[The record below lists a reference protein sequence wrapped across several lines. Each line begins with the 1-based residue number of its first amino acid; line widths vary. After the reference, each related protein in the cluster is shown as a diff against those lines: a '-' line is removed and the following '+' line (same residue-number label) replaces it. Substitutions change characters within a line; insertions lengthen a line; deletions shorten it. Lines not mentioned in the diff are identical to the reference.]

1 MRTSTVAALLR
12 LSSVPADEGGNWL
25 EDILRIDSEALEI
38 ARVSYWSL
46 LADPPRIFCEL
57 CYIAPSRLFERG
69 AVLHARTSP
78 VYFEQLDKL
87 QVIDASD
94 ARTDPRTSDLGPY
107 LESKNIGALLDAP
120 VFVQNRPAGILCH
133 EHVGGSR
140 AWSTADQE
148 FALAISQTVVARLE
162 AHARNQSEEAERRA
176 TFLSEVAPALAA
188 PVVVEEVADIAV
200 RRALPILGEM
210 ATLAAFEGGVIRY
223 RSAAHVTAA
232 GEHLL
237 ADWLRRYPPS
247 IESRHLI
254 SHVLR
259 ESQSLVIPVVTPEA
273 RDVFAAPGAAE
284 LARLLNVRSAMA
296 VPLQF
301 RGKRTGAMSFLS
313 DHRTYGQDDL
323 RFAEAYARQVSG
335 ILENTRLYHQ
345 AQEALRVRDEFVSLA
360 SHELRTPLTALR
372 TSATGLLRQAEKG
385 DGASSES
392 ILRLGTIVAR
402 QVEHLDRL
410 NERLLAASQ
419 ITGRLTLRTERF
431 DLAAS
436 VGDVARRFAVRAG
449 QSGSDISVEAETP
462 VIGVWDHER
471 VELVV
476 GNLLENAI
484 KFGTGQPIEV
494 SVGARDG
501 TAIIAVRDHGIGI
514 SAEMLGTLFQRYQ
527 RGVSAEHFG
536 GLGLGLFIVRV
547 IVEAHGGTVRAE
559 SRIGEGAT
567 FVVELPGAGV
577 AAAEIQS
584 GECSAPA

>member
-12 LSSVPADEGGNWL
+12 LSSVPADEGGDWL
-25 EDILRIDSEALEI
+25 EDILRIDSEALQV

-46 LADPPRIFCEL
+46 HANPPRMFCEL

-78 VYFEQLDKL
+78 VYFGQLDKL
-87 QVIDASD
+87 QVIDAAD
-94 ARTDPRTSDLGPY
+94 ARADPRTRDLGPY

-140 AWSTADQE
+140 AWSNADQE

-162 AHARNQSEEAERRA
+162 AHARNQSEYAERRA
-176 TFLSEVAPALAA
+176 TFLAEVAPALAA
-188 PVVVEEVADIAV
+188 PVVVEEVAETAV
-200 RRALPILGEM
+200 RRSLPILGEM
-210 ATLAAFEGGVIRY
+210 ATLAAFEGGAIRY
-223 RSAAHVTAA
+223 RSVAHVTAA

-237 ADWLRRYPPS
+237 ADWQRQYPPS

-254 SHVLR
+254 SQVLR
-259 ESQSLVIPVVTPEA
+259 ESKSLVIPVVTPEA
-273 RDVFAAPGAAE
+273 RNVFTSPGAAE

-335 ILENTRLYHQ
+335 ILENTRLYQQ
-345 AQEALRVRDEFVSLA
+345 AHEALRVRDEFVSLA

-372 TSATGLLRQAEKG
+372 TSATQLLRQAMKG
-385 DGASSES
+385 DGASGEP
-392 ILRLGTIVAR
+392 ILRLGRIVAR
-402 QVEHLDRL
+402 QIEHLNRL

-419 ITGRLTLRTERF
+419 IAGRLTLRTARF

-436 VGDVARRFAVRAG
+436 VRKVARSLAVPAE
-449 QSGSDISVEAETP
+449 QSGSGISVEAEAP
-462 VIGVWDHER
+462 VIGVWDHQR
-471 VELVV
+471 IELAV

-484 KFGTGQPIEV
+484 KFGAGQRIEV

-501 TAIIAVRDHGIGI
+501 TAMVSVRDHGIGI
-514 SAEMLGTLFQRYQ
+514 SAEQLGTLFQRYQ
-527 RGVSAEHFG
+527 RGVSARNFG
-536 GLGLGLFIVRV
+536 GLGLGLFVVRV

-567 FVVELPGAGV
+567 FVVELPGAEV
-577 AAAEIQS
+577 AVAEPAEI
-584 GECSAPA
+584 

>member
-1 MRTSTVAALLR
+1 
-12 LSSVPADEGGNWL
+12 
-25 EDILRIDSEALEI
+25 
-38 ARVSYWSL
+38 
-46 LADPPRIFCEL
+46 
-57 CYIAPSRLFERG
+57 
-69 AVLHARTSP
+69 
-78 VYFEQLDKL
+78 
-87 QVIDASD
+87 
-94 ARTDPRTSDLGPY
+94 
-107 LESKNIGALLDAP
+107 
-120 VFVQNRPAGILCH
+120 
-133 EHVGGSR
+133 
-140 AWSTADQE
+140 
-148 FALAISQTVVARLE
+148 
-162 AHARNQSEEAERRA
+162 
-176 TFLSEVAPALAA
+176 
-188 PVVVEEVADIAV
+188 V

-247 IESRHLI
+247 IESRHLL

-335 ILENTRLYHQ
+335 ILENTRLYQQ

-372 TSATGLLRQAEKG
+372 TSSTGLLRQVEKG
-385 DGASSES
+385 DSASSES
-392 ILRLGTIVAR
+392 LLRLGTIVAR